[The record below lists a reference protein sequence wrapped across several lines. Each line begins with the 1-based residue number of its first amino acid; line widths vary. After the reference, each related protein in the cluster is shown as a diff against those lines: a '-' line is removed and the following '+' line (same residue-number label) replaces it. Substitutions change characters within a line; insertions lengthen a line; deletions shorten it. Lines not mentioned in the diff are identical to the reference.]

1 MATRAQTAMVAIR
14 SVKNLWTRSRALLT
28 SHREIF
34 LGKDTAKPLRATSLH
49 RWIQRKWGRSTPWT
63 AVSRN
68 CRIRRLIQFRL
79 KTWLAARLET
89 SNKTARPKGQS
100 LIPSSKCRTAVATR
114 INTRVSLRT
123 SPMGVSHCTLSPTQE
138 STRTRTARGEPSRTW
153 GALEATQI
161 TSLQIWV
168 PMQGDSQASLLEA
181 PTKAR
186 EDLDQSM
193 RTIKATWTV
202 TASLTILLKKM
213 DLSAIK

>member
-1 MATRAQTAMVAIR
+1 MATRVQAVMVAIR
-14 SVKNLWTRSRALLT
+14 SLKNLWTRSRALKT

-34 LGKDTAKPLRATSLH
+34 LGKATAKPLRATSLL
-49 RWIQRKWGRSTPWT
+49 RWIQPKWGRSTPWT

-68 CRIRRLIQFRL
+68 CRLRHLIQFRL
-79 KTWLAARLET
+79 KTGLAARLEA
-89 SNKTARPKGQS
+89 SNKTSRPKGQS
-100 LIPSSKCRTAVATR
+100 LIRSSKCRMAVATR

-123 SPMGVSHCTLSPTQE
+123 SPMGVSHCTLSRTQE

-153 GALEATQI
+153 GVLEATQI

-193 RTIKATWTV
+193 RTIKSTWTV
-202 TASLTILLKKM
+202 TASSTTLSKKM
-213 DLSAIK
+213 D